1 MVKLRCRVGEGVCGR
16 KGWVGLGGSW
26 KVGRYQPTKV
36 NNLVLCA
43 SFAEPIIE
51 KCFIPLVVAV
61 VLTIT
66 GIGILIA
73 LTLIGY
79 SKWINLAYATHVVN
93 VFIY

>member
-1 MVKLRCRVGEGVCGR
+1 MVDQKNLGVGWGRVCVEG
-16 KGWVGLGGSW
+16 KDGWGW
-26 KVGRYQPTKV
+26 KVGRHQPTKV

-66 GIGILIA
+66 GIGIWIA

-79 SKWINLAYATHVVN
+79 GKWINLPLPLM
-93 VFIY
+93 